1 MASNVCMY
9 RGGTRTNT
17 EEVVCRRLDPLQ
29 TAMAHV
35 DVDAHGWPHVIL
47 LCSAFLHA
55 LLFWT
60 TRRIAKKACTSYA
73 KLPDEPERRNWD
85 SRVVSTVHAAF
96 AVWASIWLYRNEG
109 HRVFGKLGMIE
120 ADDEIFRYHNAT
132 SQALM
137 ATSLGYFCYDLVVLY
152 TYYPRLGGMD
162 FLCHHITA
170 IFCLVLSLATKK
182 GHFIVL
188 TAIASEMSTPYVNLR
203 YFLHQSGAKET
214 KAYLLNGILLWTVWL
229 VSRIYMFGSVSLFMF
244 YNYRALLKEFTPAVA
259 YLVLIAVAI
268 LNGLSLNW
276 FWKIT
281 RGLVKA
287 LLHLRTGKRS
297 KQL

>member
-1 MASNVCMY
+1 
-9 RGGTRTNT
+9 
-17 EEVVCRRLDPLQ
+17 
-29 TAMAHV
+29 MAHA
-35 DVDAHGWPHVIL
+35 DVGGSGWPHAIL
-47 LCSAFLHA
+47 ICSTFLHA

-60 TRRIAKKACTSYA
+60 TRRLARKACTSYA
-73 KLPDEPERRNWD
+73 KLQDEPERRNWD
-85 SRVVSTVHAAF
+85 SRVVSTVHAGF
-96 AVWASIWLYRNEG
+96 AVWASIWLYSNEG
-109 HRVFGKLGMIE
+109 DRVFGKLGMIE
-120 ADDEIFRYHNAT
+120 ADDEIFRYHNPT
-132 SQALM
+132 SQAIM
-137 ATSLGYFCYDLVVLY
+137 ATSLGYFSYDLVVLC

-203 YFLHQSGAKET
+203 YFLHQTGAKET
-214 KAYLLNGILLWTVWL
+214 KAYLLNGVLLWAVWL

-244 YNYRALLKEFTPAVA
+244 YNYRTLLKEFTPTVAFLVLVAVA
-259 YLVLIAVAI
+259 V

-281 RGLVKA
+281 KGLIKA
-287 LLHLRTGKRS
+287 LVNLRTGKTS
-297 KQL
+297 KQN